1 MNQHLQGFRKIPF
14 SKLYLD
20 PNNPRTEP
28 EDRPGYEDLDV
39 IFEDASQA
47 AIRQRMEASP
57 EVANLERSILSQGWI
72 PMDTILVW
80 EHPKKKEHYVV
91 IEGNTRSVVLR
102 RVREKLVVAKER
114 LEKMEKKAKSFAKQ
128 DLEDQRRQVG
138 LLEKLVTD
146 TNELDVLPIKAN
158 SAAEL
163 EDRLPQ
169 LHGVRHISGVQH
181 WSPYATNLY
190 LLARYR
196 QLFEAKY
203 DDGRNLELEEPL
215 IEKLATSVPNMNATE
230 IRRAIQAA
238 SAFSH
243 FKRTYEDKIPKLTER
258 DHYYFELLLKHAY
271 PRKEFGFEKTDLHLK
286 PEMEEVLYKWAFA
299 KPRDRDEED
308 ENPNIL
314 FKAENIRL
322 WDQMRK
328 YDIKRQT
335 NFADNFSVDDPDS
348 APTMRKIEAE
358 YLQHKAYVSPLDTI
372 SSLLEKLKELQ
383 VETLMSQASSLRPMI
398 QQMIKEGET
407 YLKMLDAVDK
417 PAASK

>member
-1 MNQHLQGFRKIPF
+1 MNQHLQGFKKVQF

-28 EDRPGYEDLDV
+28 EERPGYEDPDL
-39 IFEDASQA
+39 IFDDANQA
-47 AIRQRMEASP
+47 AIRLRLETFP
-57 EVANLERSILSQGWI
+57 EVGNLEPSILSQGWI

-80 EHPKKKEHYVV
+80 EHPKHKGHFVV
-91 IEGNTRSVVLR
+91 IEGNTRTVVLR
-102 RVREKLVVAKER
+102 RVREKLTLAKER
-114 LEKMEKKAKSFAKQ
+114 LEKMEKKAKSYAKQ
-128 DLEDQRRQVG
+128 ELEDQRRVVAS
-138 LLEKLVTD
+138 LEKIVAD
-146 TNELDVLPIKAN
+146 TNQLDVLPINAA

-163 EDRLPQ
+163 ENKLPQ

-190 LLARYR
+190 LLARYQ

-203 DDGRNLELEEPL
+203 TDGRKLELEDSL
-215 IEKLATSVPNMNATE
+215 IEKLATSVPNMNTTE

-243 FKRTYEDKIPKLTER
+243 FKRVYEDQIPKLTDR
-258 DHYYFELLLKHAY
+258 DHYFFELLLKHSH

-286 PEMEEVLYKWAFA
+286 PEMEEVLFKWAFS
-299 KPRDRDEED
+299 KPRDEED
-308 ENPNIL
+308 ENPNI
-314 FKAENIRL
+314 FYKAESIRT

-328 YDIKRQT
+328 YDLKKQT
-335 NFADNFSVDDPDS
+335 DFADNFNVDDPNS

-358 YLQHKAYVSPLDTI
+358 YLHHKAYVTPLDTI
-372 SSLLEKLKELQ
+372 ASLLEKLKELQ

-398 QQMIKEGET
+398 KQMLTEGET

-417 PAASK
+417 PVASR